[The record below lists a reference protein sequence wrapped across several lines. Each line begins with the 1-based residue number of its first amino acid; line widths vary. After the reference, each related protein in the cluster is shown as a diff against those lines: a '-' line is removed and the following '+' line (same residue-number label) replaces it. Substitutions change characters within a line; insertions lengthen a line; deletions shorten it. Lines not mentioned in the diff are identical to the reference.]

1 MPDRLTRLG
10 TAAYA
15 LVAIVMG
22 VQATL
27 MVRRDNGWDRAHGWV
42 FASLLAVVVLTG
54 LLVAAGALTRRGLI
68 ADDGPWIF
76 RNGWIVLVL
85 LTAVNVVVSL
95 LASSDQDAPLAW
107 VTGPAVFLPH
117 FVRRL
122 EESYYDGVAEARAER
137 DGERM
142 PGS

>member
-1 MPDRLTRLG
+1 MPDRLTKAG

-22 VQATL
+22 VQAAL
-27 MVRRDNGWDRAHGWV
+27 MIRRDNGWDSVHGWV

-54 LLVAAGALTRRGLI
+54 VLLAAGALTRRGLI

-76 RNGWIVLVL
+76 RNGWIVLVVL
-85 LTAVNVVVSL
+85 LAVNVLVSL
-95 LASSDQDAPLAW
+95 LAPADQDGPLVW
-107 VTGPAVFLPH
+107 VTGPAVFLPP

-122 EESYYDGVAEARAER
+122 EESYYDGVAEARAGR
-137 DGERM
+137 DGERP